1 MSVKYPSVFI
11 RSANDLGK
19 HISNKKFPMDQAMLL
34 INDVK
39 QNKDSYWKDNL
50 HHSQI
55 ENEKFVRS
63 AKGKPLGRL
72 LEHIN
77 EDVLGPHDRLLSK
90 VIFGG
95 IQKSDHVKAA
105 SYLLGGKRKR
115 TLLAMDIKSFFEQI
129 HHDRVFH
136 FFYKKCGCDKR
147 IAKLFADLACVPL
160 GLKGSDG
167 QLVLARGFST
177 SSRLAI
183 WTNVELFERMTH
195 IVYKKLKGHDPRVAV
210 FVDDIGITASR
221 VSLQQ
226 MQELRDEIMVLFME
240 FDKNQ
245 PLEIHPISK
254 KQKNKIVEHSEGI
267 EHLGLRLYRNRLSV
281 GAKTLSR
288 KQKHENNREK
298 LVTTEQREHHKVVT
312 KGHSRYNGYVR
323 SAKPLHKK
331 VNDSCH
337 K

>member
-1 MSVKYPSVFI
+1 MSVKYPKIFI
-11 RSANDLGK
+11 RSANEFAK
-19 HISNKKFPMDQAMLL
+19 HISNKRFSTEQAKAL
-34 INDVK
+34 ISDVK
-39 QNKDSYWKDNL
+39 QNKDLYWKDNL
-50 HHSQI
+50 HHSQV
-55 ENEKFVRS
+55 EKEKYVRS

-72 LEHIN
+72 LEYIN
-77 EDVLGPHDRLLSK
+77 EDVLGPHDNLLSK

-95 IQKSDHVKAA
+95 ISKSDHVKAA

-147 IAKLFADLACVPL
+147 TAKLFADLSCVPF
-160 GLKGSDG
+160 GLKGSVG
-167 QLVLARGFST
+167 PLVLARGFST

-183 WTNVELFERMTH
+183 WTNVELFERMTN
-195 IVYKKLKGHDPRVAV
+195 IVYRRLKGHDPRVAV

-221 VSLQQ
+221 VSRQQ
-226 MQELRDEIMVLFME
+226 MEELRDEIMKLFLE
-240 FDKNQ
+240 FDENQ

-254 KQKNKIVEHSEGI
+254 TRKNKIIEHSEGI

-288 KQKHENNREK
+288 RQKHENRREK
-298 LVTTEQREHHKVVT
+298 LVTTEQREYHKIVT

-323 SAKPLHKK
+323 SAKPISRKK
-331 VNDSCH
+331 LG
-337 K
+337 